1 MKTSKLST
9 FIEIIQNKFY
19 NYIMPVTIE
28 MFFIMDELSDYES
41 IDFSDDEEDETIS
54 MEELIRFWVRS
65 FNPIR

>member
-41 IDFSDDEEDETIS
+41 IDFSDDEEDETVS

>member
-1 MKTSKLST
+1 
-9 FIEIIQNKFY
+9 
-19 NYIMPVTIE
+19 MPVTIE

-41 IDFSDDEEDETIS
+41 IDFSDDEEDETVS